1 MLIYLK
7 YLLILSIIDNS
18 GMTVK
23 DDDLVISES
32 NQPSLIT
39 TGIIKKLYPKW
50 GLLEAKVCLN
60 ASSA

>member
-1 MLIYLK
+1 MINANL
-7 YLLILSIIDNS
+7 

-50 GLLEAKVCLN
+50 GLLEAKVCLK
-60 ASSA
+60 ASSTFI